1 MGQFKASVIFNIL
14 VAWIVFL
21 DDVSCSLRPQIQT
34 SRVLLVPPRD
44 SVVGEHLKALEE
56 FNKLALP
63 QEDFGDKRWGHTG
76 VEDITEDCI
85 AFEWFLL
92 IS

>member
-1 MGQFKASVIFNIL
+1 MGQFKASIIFNIF

-21 DDVSCSLRPQIQT
+21 DDVSWSLRLQIQA
-34 SRVLLVPPRD
+34 SRALVVHPRG

-56 FNKLALP
+56 FNKVALP

-76 VEDITEDCI
+76 GEDRTEDCI
-85 AFEWFLL
+85 ASEWSLV
-92 IS
+92 